1 MHVVPVKLLYIRPL
15 YHILLQG
22 KKENKKTTLLLTCC
36 MNVLAKRKLFLY
48 ENGVTLRSV

>member
-22 KKENKKTTLLLTCC
+22 KKENKKNHPVAHL
-36 MNVLAKRKLFLY
+36 LY
-48 ENGVTLRSV
+48 ECASKEEAVSI